1 MAYDPDRAIAE
12 ARTDRLWQ
20 AYFCLV
26 PVFGVVPA
34 ALILLG
40 DRGDRQLQN
49 TARLALGLLVV
60 WLVGTALL
68 TGDSTAIALGKGTLS
83 SAYFAL
89 CIGAMAKLYG
99 RRSARP
105 RRSR

>member
-1 MAYDPDRAIAE
+1 MAYDLERVLAE

-20 AYFCLV
+20 AYLCLV

-40 DRGDRQLQN
+40 DRGDRSLQN
-49 TARLALGLLVV
+49 TARLALGLWAV
-60 WLVGTALL
+60 WLLGTALL
-68 TGDSTAIALGKGTLS
+68 NGDSTAIALAKGTLS

-89 CIGAMAKLYG
+89 CIGAMARRYRRR
-99 RRSARP
+99 RRSP
-105 RRSR
+105 

>member
-1 MAYDPDRAIAE
+1 MALPYDPDRAIAA

-34 ALILLG
+34 ALILVG
-40 DRGDRQLQN
+40 NRGDRQLQN
-49 TARLALGLLVV
+49 TARLAIGLLAV

-68 TGDSTAIALGKGTLS
+68 TGDSTAIALGKGTLG

-89 CIGAMAKLYG
+89 CLGAMARLYA
-99 RRSARP
+99 RR
-105 RRSR
+105 RR